1 MSGNNSGNE
10 SRGFGTRIGYILSM
24 AGFCIGIGNLWKFPY
39 MVGANGGGAFLIC
52 YLAIALLVGV
62 PLFLIEVQIGR
73 SSQLSGIAG
82 MRKLTGK
89 KGSGWNA
96 IGWVAL
102 ITVTVIA
109 FYFITIIGWNMGYIV
124 KVATGSLRGLD
135 NAGVTQAFV
144 DFSGSGACIG
154 FTVVTVIMCW
164 ILMNTGVKAGVE
176 KICTF
181 AMPLLLIMLVVLAIY
196 SNTLEGSK
204 EGLMWYLTPDFS
216 KITFATIQAAS
227 VQVFYSIGVGMCCGI
242 VYGSYID
249 KKANMVADTAS
260 VAVLD
265 TIVATLSGL
274 VIVPALFAFGVEPTA
289 GPSLIFITLPQMFN
303 QMAPG
308 VGTVF
313 GVGFLLCVFLA
324 CITSIVGVME
334 AIQVNLMDIT
344 GWSRKKTNTIVTVVV
359 FLGSLL
365 ATTSQGTGALSAVR
379 VFGMDFFS
387 LFDCAASAFGLTAGA
402 VLMLAYMLCRWK
414 FENFA
419 DEANQG
425 ATGKLR
431 IYPWMKAYYKFFLP
445 IALAFIVYSIIA
457 SYFF

>member
-1 MSGNNSGNE
+1 MSGNQNSNE
-10 SRGFGTRIGYILSM
+10 SRGFGSRIGYIFSM

-52 YLAIALLVGV
+52 YLLLALLVGV

-102 ITVTVIA
+102 ITVTIIA

-124 KVATGSLRGLD
+124 KVATGSLHGLD
-135 NAGVTQAFV
+135 NEGIAQAFV
-144 DFSGSGACIG
+144 DFSGSKTCV
-154 FTVVTVIMCW
+154 FYTVITVIVGW

-176 KICTF
+176 KICTV
-181 AMPLLLIMLVVLAIY
+181 AMPLLIVMLIGLAIY
-196 SNTLEGSK
+196 SNTLEGSH
-204 EGLMWYLTPDFS
+204 EGLMWYLKPDFS
-216 KITFATIQAAS
+216 KITFETIQAAS

-242 VYGSYID
+242 VYGSYIS

-265 TIVATLSGL
+265 TVVATLSGL

-303 QMAPG
+303 AMAPG
-308 VGTVF
+308 VGTIF
-313 GVGFLLCVFLA
+313 GVLFLVAVFLA
-324 CITSIVGVME
+324 CITSIVGVLE
-334 AIQVNLMDIT
+334 AIQANVMDAF
-344 GWSRKKTNTIVTVVV
+344 GWSRKKANTIVMIVV

-379 VFGMDFFS
+379 IAGMDFFS

-414 FENFA
+414 FDNFA
-419 DEANQG
+419 EEANQG

-431 IYPWMKAYYKFFLP
+431 IYPWMKAYYKYFLP
-445 IALAFIVYSIIA
+445 LALAFIVYSIIV